1 MGEDTP
7 DLVWVAITAAGG
19 AMATVIGKLW
29 THTVQQ
35 RDTISRMAAENL
47 ELNNKLHA
55 EHKDDLRRFVVVR
68 QPAAAELVEIPWA
81 PSRRPPAMPPKKP
94 RPE

>member
-1 MGEDTP
+1 MGTVGEDIP

-19 AMATVIGKLW
+19 AMAATIGKLW

-35 RDTISRMAAENL
+35 RDTIARQAAENL
-47 ELNNKLHA
+47 ALTNKLHA

-68 QPAAAELVEIPWA
+68 QPAELVDIPWA
-81 PSRRPPAMPPKKP
+81 PSRRPPPPTPKGD
-94 RPE
+94 